1 MHTQGCHNE
10 CTMGTMHRT
19 GPTHFLTPSDKIT
32 YEHQIKFIKKLQP
45 LSQLILKNN
54 IEFILKKFSKLRF
67 YDCIVFLVFFFF
79 LQSVYS
85 IFIILISKLLHYAFT
100 SIEIC
105 FCIHPNSVTQRCF
118 FMFVLQIWKYPLF
131 IIFLRFKKSSSCAHH
146 RQSSYGWIVMNASSW
161 KILYIQE
168 YIGCLK
174 KKKKEKK
181 KAGVAN
187 YQYFMNSAI
196 YQCDILRHG
205 KYNFH
210 LGVCKVSI
218 QHLCQK

>member
-1 MHTQGCHNE
+1 
-10 CTMGTMHRT
+10 
-19 GPTHFLTPSDKIT
+19 
-32 YEHQIKFIKKLQP
+32 
-45 LSQLILKNN
+45 
-54 IEFILKKFSKLRF
+54 
-67 YDCIVFLVFFFF
+67 
-79 LQSVYS
+79 
-85 IFIILISKLLHYAFT
+85 
-100 SIEIC
+100 
-105 FCIHPNSVTQRCF
+105 
-118 FMFVLQIWKYPLF
+118 
-131 IIFLRFKKSSSCAHH
+131 
-146 RQSSYGWIVMNASSW
+146 MNASSW

-181 KAGVAN
+181 KKDGVAN